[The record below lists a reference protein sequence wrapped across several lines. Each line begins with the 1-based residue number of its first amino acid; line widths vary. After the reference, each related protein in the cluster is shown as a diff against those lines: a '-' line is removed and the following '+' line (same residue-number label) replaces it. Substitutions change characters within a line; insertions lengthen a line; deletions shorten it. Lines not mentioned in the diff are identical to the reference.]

1 MRFLKLT
8 VSGLMLALLV
18 GCSVMGLGND
28 RIDYRSKAI
37 TVPSLEIPPDLTAP
51 GVDNRYT
58 VPLGNGESAATYSEY
73 SKLGGNAPVSTGVVL
88 PTVKGV
94 HIEHNELQR
103 WLVVEDRAE
112 NVWPVVKKFLQENGL
127 TIKSE
132 DQNAGTMETE
142 WAENRA
148 KIPKGGL
155 RAVIGKVFDGLYSSG
170 ERDQYRVRLARGK
183 GNETTEVH
191 LTHRGRGEVV
201 SKDGNTFK
209 WQARAKDPEMEA
221 IMLQQLMVR
230 FGQSEAQAATAVS
243 ESVEGKVSVDP
254 KLQTMADGRQVIIL
268 KEAFDRSW
276 RRVGLALEEAQID
289 IEDKDR
295 SQGIYRLSRVVKES
309 SWLDSMKFWQGSDGP
324 NKRYRVTVKHED
336 GLSQVSVADQND
348 AIDEGSTQLIKA
360 IYKHINN

>member
-1 MRFLKLT
+1 MNILKLT
-8 VSGLMLALLV
+8 ASGLMLALLV
-18 GCSVMGLGND
+18 GCGAMGLGNK
-28 RIDYRSKAI
+28 RIDYRGETA
-37 TVPSLEIPPDLTAP
+37 TVPSLEIPPDLTVP
-51 GVDNRYT
+51 NVDNRYT
-58 VPLGNGESAATYSEY
+58 VPLGNGESAATYSAY

-94 HIEHNELQR
+94 HIERDELQR

-112 NVWPVVKKFLQENGL
+112 NVWPVVKKFLQKNGL

-170 ERDQYRVRLARGK
+170 ERDQYRIRLARGK

-191 LTHRGRGEVV
+191 LTHRGMEEVV
-201 SKDGNTFK
+201 SADKNTFK
-209 WQARAKDPEMEA
+209 WKMRAKDPEMEA
-221 IMLQQLMVR
+221 IMLQQLMVH

-243 ESVEGKVSVDP
+243 ESLEGKISVDP
-254 KLQTMADGRQVIIL
+254 KIQTLADGKKIIVL
-268 KEAFDRSW
+268 KEPFDRSW

-309 SWLDSMKFWQGSDGP
+309 GWLDSLKFWQGSDDP
-324 NKRYRVTVKHED
+324 NKRYHVIVTHED
-336 GLSQVSVADQND
+336 GLSQVSVVDQND
-348 AIDEGSTQLIKA
+348 AIDEGSEQLIKVV
-360 IYKHINN
+360 YKHINN